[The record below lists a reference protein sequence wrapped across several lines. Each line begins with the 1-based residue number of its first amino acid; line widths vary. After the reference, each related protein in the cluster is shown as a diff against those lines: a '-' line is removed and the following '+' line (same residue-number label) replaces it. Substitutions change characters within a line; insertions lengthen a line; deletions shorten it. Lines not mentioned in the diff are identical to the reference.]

1 MKKKLTDNLGLKIG
15 SVLFAALLWLLVT
28 NINNPATTRRVTNV
42 PVTIIN
48 EDVLTSQG
56 KMYEILDNSDI
67 IGWVSITGPGTVMS
81 NIGDKD
87 LVAIADMNKLTEDN
101 TIPVEF
107 STAQY
112 NESLDSIRASSDT
125 VKVRVEDRKSI
136 SIPLKAVTSGTL
148 QDGYIVGDVSTDQ
161 NLVRVSGPES
171 VVSIIEKAEVSVGI
185 TGFTG
190 DIGTNA
196 EIRLYDAEGKEVP
209 KDRLSLNINTVGVNV
224 EILGTKAVPLRFA
237 ASGTP
242 ANGYRATGVV
252 SSTPDHVVLAGKGN
266 VLRNLSAIDIPDT
279 EIDISGATGDVT
291 AEVDIRPFLPGNVEI
306 GDAGFDGNV
315 SVTVYVEQ
323 EVTRSITVSEDSIV
337 IENLPEQYEG
347 VVSTYEEEFQIQ
359 IRGLAEEVNALDAN
373 QIRGVVDI
381 NRLLETGVIEEL
393 GEGYYDVNLS
403 FNLPDTVSLRENVTV
418 RLNIRERD

>member
-291 AEVDIRPFLPGNVEI
+291 AEVDIRPFPPGNVEI